1 MRKSL
6 IGLLLILSMVAV
18 ACGNSLEGQE
28 VIYFGA
34 PATDGPDG
42 QAIQSSFD
50 QFTEDTG
57 IIVTYV
63 GSENFESELLAQ
75 IEAGNPPNIA
85 LWPQPG
91 TVRAQAEAGNL
102 IPLEDLGVDLEEY
115 RSNFSPYLVGL
126 GEVDGVPYGLSL
138 IHI

>member
-1 MRKSL
+1 MKKSI
-6 IGLLLILSMVAV
+6 IGLLLILSMLAV

-42 QAIQSSFD
+42 QAIQATFRD
-50 QFTEDTG
+50 FTEETG

-85 LWPQPG
+85 L
-91 TVRAQAEAGNL
+91 
-102 IPLEDLGVDLEEY
+102 
-115 RSNFSPYLVGL
+115 
-126 GEVDGVPYGLSL
+126 
-138 IHI
+138 